1 MRGTDYPALPMLM
14 VDDEE
19 AWLRSM
25 ALMLAR
31 NGGITNVLKCSD
43 SRQVMEILS
52 RQAVSLVLLD
62 LTMPHLSGQ
71 DLLQQ
76 IGESYP
82 EVPVIIL
89 TGRDRVETAVCC
101 IKLGAFDYFVKTS
114 EDDRLLA
121 GVQRA
126 LRMFELER
134 ENRKLTVSFQK
145 EQLEYPEAF
154 ADFVTASDK
163 IHGLFQYV
171 EAVAKSVQPI
181 LITGESGV
189 GKELIA
195 RAIHKIS
202 RPSGPWVAVNVA
214 GLDDEVFSDTLF
226 GHVRGAFTGAD
237 QARKGLVEEAEGGT
251 LFLDEIGALEPKAQL
266 KLLRLLQDGEYFPV
280 GADRPRRVNTR
291 ILAAS
296 NQDLEALQA
305 AGTFRRDLFYRIRT
319 HYIHIPA
326 LRQRPE
332 DIPLLLDHFLAEAAR
347 EFGKRKPT
355 PPDEL
360 PRLLAT
366 YHFPGNVRELRAM
379 VFDAV
384 GLHQSR
390 KLSMD
395 AFKRL
400 MGWPGEEGLA
410 AAVAMDGGEDDG
422 LEPTVIFG
430 NRLPTLRSVVD
441 QLIVEASRRADG
453 NQTIMAGMLGISRPA
468 LNKRLKKQAE

>member
-1 MRGTDYPALPMLM
+1 MRGTDYPALPVLM

-31 NGGITNVLKCSD
+31 NGGITNVLKCND
-43 SRQVMEILS
+43 SRQVMEILA

-62 LTMPHLSGQ
+62 LTMPHLSGK
-71 DLLQQ
+71 DLLKE

-101 IKLGAFDYFVKTS
+101 IKLGAFDYFVKTA

-145 EQLEYPEAF
+145 EQLDYPEAF
-154 ADFVTASDK
+154 SAIVTASDK
-163 IHGLFQYV
+163 LHGLFQYV
-171 EAVAKSVQPI
+171 EAVARSVQPV

-195 RAIHKIS
+195 RAIHQIS
-202 RPSGPWVAVNVA
+202 RPDGPWVAVNVA
-214 GLDDEVFSDTLF
+214 GLDDDVFSDTLF
-226 GHVRGAFTGAD
+226 GHVRGAFTGAE
-237 QARKGLVEEAEGGT
+237 QARKGLVEEADGGT

-280 GADRPRRVNTR
+280 GSDRPRRVNTR

-305 AGTFRRDLFYRIRT
+305 AGSFRRDLFYRIRT
-319 HYIHIPA
+319 HYVHIPP

-332 DIPLLLDHFLAEAAR
+332 DIPLLLDHFLDEAAR

-355 PPDEL
+355 PPAEL
-360 PRLLAT
+360 AKLLAT

-390 KLSMD
+390 KLSMEP
-395 AFKRL
+395 FKRL
-400 MGWPGEEGLA
+400 MGRADAGDA
-410 AAVAMDGGEDDG
+410 AAGHFPESEEDDG
-422 LEPTVIFG
+422 LEPAVIFG
-430 NRLPTLRSVVD
+430 TRLPTLKEVVD
-441 QLIVEASRRADG
+441 QLIEEAGRRADG

-468 LNKRLKKQAE
+468 LNKRLKKQTD